1 MGDEELYRSNLDYRL
16 RPVVE
21 KILEDTF
28 SHITNWDAVK
38 ITAALHFYISQK
50 VDYVSRGSS
59 PDRRRF
65 RPPTEAWKR
74 GGNCEE
80 QSVLLSSLFAS
91 VRGVESKLVSG
102 GKPDGSNHL
111 LVFSGYRLGPDPVMD
126 RLKQFYRTDY
136 HFDYSFGSGFSWQDR
151 ENVCWFFSD
160 PEFSDYIGDTGS
172 LKRSGYVVD
181 TSDGWEWYDKN
192 YEINL

>member
-16 RPVVE
+16 RPVVK

-59 PDRRRF
+59 PNRRRF
-65 RPPTEAWKR
+65 RSPTEAWKK

-102 GKPDGSNHL
+102 GKPDGSNHN
-111 LVFSGYRLGPDPVMD
+111 
-126 RLKQFYRTDY
+126 
-136 HFDYSFGSGFSWQDR
+136 HW
-151 ENVCWFFSD
+151 CW
-160 PEFSDYIGDTGS
+160 
-172 LKRSGYVVD
+172 
-181 TSDGWEWYDKN
+181 
-192 YEINL
+192 